1 MNENE
6 TILESY
12 RRRINLMIVYI
23 CQHLDENPNLETLAS
38 AAGFSPYHFHR
49 IAKAFLGETI
59 GNFIVRKRVE
69 TAARLLKDTDLT
81 VCEIAYKVGY
91 DVPSSLSKAFKLFY
105 GISPNDF
112 RNNKNNL
119 IMKEVKINPALQLEE
134 RIEVLNPKKAISY
147 SLQGKDYLTLDYN
160 GAWKVLMAYA
170 GKMKINPAKA
180 EYISIYY
187 DDPCDELSATMH
199 ADVCL
204 VTDRPLE
211 PSENLQVKEIAGG
224 RYAIYRY
231 KGTYQQLGSVYDTIF
246 GKYIPEGG
254 YKPDARPLFEKYLND
269 PATTKPENLLTEIYV
284 PIE

>member
-12 RRRINLMIVYI
+12 RRRINGMIAYI
-23 CQHLDENPNLETLAS
+23 YQHLDENPSLETLAC

-59 GNFIVRKRVE
+59 GSFIVRKRVE
-69 TAARLLKDTDLT
+69 TAARMLRESDLPIG
-81 VCEIAYKVGY
+81 EIAYKVGY

-105 GISPNDF
+105 GVSPNDF
-112 RNNKNNL
+112 RNNKNVL
-119 IMKEVKINPALQLEE
+119 VMKEVKINPTLKLEE
-134 RIEVLNPKKAISY
+134 RIEVLDTKKAICY
-147 SLQGKDYLTLDYN
+147 SLEGGNYMTLDY
-160 GAWKVLMAYA
+160 GKAWKTIMTYA
-170 GKMKINPAKA
+170 MKMEIDPSKA

-187 DDPCDELSATMH
+187 DDPCSGESSKMR

-204 VTDRPLE
+204 VAAGQFE
-211 PSENLQVKEIAGG
+211 PTGDLKMIDIAGG
-224 RYAIYRY
+224 RYAVYLY

-246 GKYIPEGG
+246 GKYIPEGN